1 MGRGLDEPQGKPR
14 SVHKKYFK
22 GRLVLVIVG
31 YLLVLVSVFGG
42 YALMGGHFGALY
54 QPLELLI
61 IGGAALGAFVSGN
74 DGKTI
79 RATLKELPKLLRSSK
94 KHDKALYMELLALLY
109 VLLAKGRKD
118 GMLALESDIDD
129 PQGSAVF
136 APYTKILGDARVM
149 EFLTDYIRLVISGNT
164 DPFEIEQLMEHE
176 LETYKHEAEVPAHS
190 LARVGDALPA
200 LGIVAAVLGVVHALA
215 SADLP
220 PSVMGSLIAHA
231 MVGTFLGILLAY
243 GFVSPLASL
252 IEHKVAE
259 SLKVYQCIKVTL
271 MASLNGYAPQLA
283 VEFGRKVLNSTE
295 RPTFLELDGHVRE
308 VKAR

>member
-1 MGRGLDEPQGKPR
+1 M
-14 SVHKKYFK
+14 
-22 GRLVLVIVG
+22 LVIVG
-31 YLLVLVSVFGG
+31 YVIVAASVFGG

-54 QPLELLI
+54 QPLELLM
-61 IGGAALGAFVSGN
+61 IGGSALGAFVAGN
-74 DGKTI
+74 DFKTI
-79 RATLKELPKLLRSSK
+79 RATVQVLPKILIGSK

-109 VLLAKGRKD
+109 VLLSKGRKD

-129 PQGSAVF
+129 PQASPVF
-136 APYTKILGDARVM
+136 APYPVILGDARLM
-149 EFLTDYIRLVISGNT
+149 EFLTDYLRLIVSGNT

-215 SADLP
+215 SADMP
-220 PSVMGSLIAHA
+220 PAVMGALIAHA
-231 MVGTFLGILLAY
+231 MVGTFLGVLLAY

-283 VEFGRKVLNSTE
+283 VEFGRKILFSTE
-295 RPTFLELDGHVRE
+295 RPSFTELDGHVRE
-308 VKAR
+308 VKSR